1 MTTTS
6 DFSLGVEEE
15 FFLVD
20 AETGALVP
28 GIDRVLD
35 AAGAEDTD
43 DLEPELQRWQVET
56 ATRVCTTLTEVRT
69 ELLGL
74 RAHLL
79 AAAATV
85 GYRIVA
91 TGTHPLATSAD
102 IAITPKAR
110 YLHMAREF
118 GELARDQLVCGC
130 HVHVSIADRELAVQV
145 MNRVRLWSAPLLALA
160 GNSPYWKGSD
170 TGYSSYRSQ
179 MWNRW
184 PTAGPPEVFAS
195 RAEYDAVVGSLVSSG
210 AIPDLG
216 MVYLDVRPSRTYET
230 LEFRATD
237 VCLAVD
243 DAVLVAG
250 LCRAL
255 ARTEAEAALREQ
267 ALPAVRPELL
277 RAAAWR
283 AARSGLE
290 GELID
295 VASGRPVPAP
305 DLLGALVAHVRPAL
319 EAHGDLDE
327 VEALLAQTLGRGSG
341 AARQRSAFRRRGRL
355 EDVALLL
362 ADETVREA

>member
-1 MTTTS
+1 MTTVP

-28 GIDRVLD
+28 GVDRVLA
-35 AAGAEDTD
+35 AAGPEDPH

-56 ATRVCTTLTEVRT
+56 ATPICTTLAEVRA

-74 RAHLL
+74 RAHLR
-79 AAAATV
+79 AAAETL
-85 GYRIVA
+85 GYRVVA

-102 IAITPKAR
+102 AAITPKPR
-110 YLHMAREF
+110 YLHMAEEF

-130 HVHVSIADRELAVQV
+130 HVHVGIADRELAVQA
-145 MNRVRLWSAPLLALA
+145 MNRTRLWSAAMVALA
-160 GNSPYWKGSD
+160 ANSPYWKGTDS
-170 TGYSSYRSQ
+170 GYASYRSQ
-179 MWNRW
+179 VWTSW

-216 MVYLDVRPSRTYET
+216 MVYLDVRPSRTFAT

-250 LCRAL
+250 LSRAL
-255 ARTEAEAALREQ
+255 ARTAAESALREEP
-267 ALPAVRPELL
+267 LPAVRAELL

-283 AARSGLE
+283 AARSGLD
-290 GELID
+290 GQLID
-295 VASGRPVPAP
+295 VLSGRAVPATE
-305 DLLGALVAHVRPAL
+305 LLRGLVTHVRPAL

-327 VEALLAQTLGRGSG
+327 VEALLAQVVGRGTG
-341 AARQRSAFRRRGRL
+341 AARQRAAFRRRGRL
-355 EDVALLL
+355 EDVAQLL
-362 ADETVREA
+362 AEETVREA